1 MARAHV
7 SGARISVSANLVEKC
22 RIKIHDIGHSSWV
35 LHCLAV
41 VENREC
47 SESSQFKCSHSM
59 AAFWCYTFTK
69 SNYTIENHRHCTMSM
84 GSKNSGR
91 REKAIRVGIA
101 TGVTCARRPVYQMV
115 ANMLTKYWIAKWVH
129 FGRHSAATHT
139 YIFFFFF
146 FFPSFIRKLVH
157 LVGEKK

>member
-47 SESSQFKCSHSM
+47 SESLQFKCSHSM

-84 GSKNSGR
+84 GSKNSGSWKKQSL
-91 REKAIRVGIA
+91 RELLPESLAHDVRCTKWWPTCWRSIELQNEYTLADIRLQR
-101 TGVTCARRPVYQMV
+101 TP
-115 ANMLTKYWIAKWVH
+115 
-129 FGRHSAATHT
+129 
-139 YIFFFFF
+139 IFF
-146 FFPSFIRKLVH
+146 SSSSSSLH
-157 LVGEKK
+157 SYAN